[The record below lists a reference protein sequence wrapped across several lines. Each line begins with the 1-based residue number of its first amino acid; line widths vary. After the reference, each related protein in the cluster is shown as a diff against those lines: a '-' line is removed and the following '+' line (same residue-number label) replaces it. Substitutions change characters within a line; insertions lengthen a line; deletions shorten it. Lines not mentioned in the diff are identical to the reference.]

1 MQGMQAPAANG
12 EGYGA
17 STAASPSPRLD
28 GQLRNL
34 LGTFWAVRVA
44 SGLGG
49 GNRQKP
55 PRGRGSPEP
64 HLTPPPP
71 PLSCPRGLQAPH
83 QPGQPGFK
91 FTVAESCD
99 RIKDEFQFLQAQ
111 YHR

>member
-44 SGLGG
+44 SWV
-49 GNRQKP
+49 
-55 PRGRGSPEP
+55 GRGEP
-64 HLTPPPP
+64 AEAAE
-71 PLSCPRGLQAPH
+71 GQ
-83 QPGQPGFK
+83 GQPGAPSDSPDPSPVLSSR
-91 FTVAESCD
+91 TPGSPSA
-99 RIKDEFQFLQAQ
+99 RAAGI
-111 YHR
+111 